1 MTKIWTFFKRWFIE
15 MGSPPLFYRWSSKAL
30 VWLGLSSIIVLS
42 LGLFMGIGL
51 SPADYKQGDV
61 YRIIYIHVPSAIMGE
76 SIFIFM
82 AMCGFI
88 NIIWRAKISGMLLKA
103 AAPIG
108 MSFVLL
114 VLTTGSIWGKPTW
127 GTWWVWGDARLNLTA
142 ILLLVYLGYIA
153 SRQFNKDL
161 GKTAKNSS
169 LIGIF
174 GVVQIPILHFSVIWW
189 RSVHQQA
196 SILSQETVA
205 SGDAPMSSDILITLL
220 LSVLLVT
227 LVHTFLT
234 KRFRISNDILWDN
247 YLNPKSRAKI

>member
-1 MTKIWTFFKRWFIE
+1 MSKNKLGAYIQKLMT
-15 MGSPPLFYRWSSKAL
+15 
-30 VWLGLSSIIVLS
+30 VIVDKEE
-42 LGLFMGIGL
+42 G
-51 SPADYKQGDV
+51 
-61 YRIIYIHVPSAIMGE
+61 
-76 SIFIFM
+76 
-82 AMCGFI
+82 
-88 NIIWRAKISGMLLKA
+88 
-103 AAPIG
+103 
-108 MSFVLL
+108 
-114 VLTTGSIWGKPTW
+114 
-127 GTWWVWGDARLNLTA
+127 
-142 ILLLVYLGYIA
+142 
-153 SRQFNKDL
+153 QFNKDL

-174 GVVQIPILHFSVIWW
+174 GVIQIPILHFSVIWW

-234 KRFRISNDILWDN
+234 KRFRIRNDISWDN

>member
-1 MTKIWTFFKRWFIE
+1 MMLF
-15 MGSPPLFYRWSSKAL
+15 GPLVVWLLVTIFGPYDVTQGVSSKL
-30 VWLGLSSIIVLS
+30 L
-42 LGLFMGIGL
+42 
-51 SPADYKQGDV
+51 
-61 YRIIYIHVPSAIMGE
+61 YIHVPTVWIAYLAYTLTFLYSALYFFSNKSKYD
-76 SIFIFM
+76 SIAI
-82 AMCGFI
+82 A
-88 NIIWRAKISGMLLKA
+88 NAKSGVVFTIVTLL
-103 AAPIG
+103 
-108 MSFVLL
+108 S
-114 VLTTGSIWGKPTW
+114 GSYWGKQTW

-161 GKTAKNSS
+161 GKTARNSS